1 MIQKGKVLSLV
12 TCFMMIG
19 LIASLISGCGPT
31 GEGENEGETP
41 QYGGYLHTIVTSDP
55 LGWDDANPKSS
66 ASSHA
71 ATTGCY
77 QCLYSGDWTKGNAG
91 GYGTGQ
97 VDWILPGPIDR
108 MDSKIGYIADSWQVA
123 PDNTYVTFHLRD
135 GVKWE
140 NRAPT
145 NGRAVTAEDVVYSIN
160 RNTVTG
166 CYVAS
171 AYAALA
177 KVMKASKVD
186 DRNVRID
193 VTAKE
198 MPELLSLI
206 DYMYIYPTDIVQD
219 IGAVTDWGNSIGTGP
234 FYIQDYTA
242 GSQIVY
248 KKNTVYWET
257 DPIGPGKGNP
267 LPYLDGIYNYIQTD
281 PATMDSLFETGQ
293 VDIIDAEHD
302 RAQSILA
309 ATSGKNVKYVKFFSD
324 AAKAVIAMRL
334 DKPEKPW
341 SDLRVRQALML
352 GIDHQKMVNEMYGGE
367 GNYLYWPLADC
378 KEYAGAFLDVT
389 EYPSTPDARV
399 GTNGLSVPD
408 LYTYN
413 PTKAKELL
421 KAAGYEDGFKAT
433 IEVWNFY
440 LYLEQLEVVKSM
452 WADIGVDLTIHV
464 NPSLSTIYIYQI
476 FYSYDDMLYAG
487 VAGAGSYFKGTQW
500 SGGGMWNSGRI
511 NDPVLDAYRDQML
524 AAYPD
529 ENEMGAI
536 HRELLP
542 YLQEQCYVL
551 QTAGPAY
558 YRFWWPWVKN
568 YSGEGSLGYYKF
580 YNNGFG
586 GLSQYIWIDQTLK
599 KSMGF

>member
-1 MIQKGKVLSLV
+1 
-12 TCFMMIG
+12 
-19 LIASLISGCGPT
+19 
-31 GEGENEGETP
+31 
-41 QYGGYLHTIVTSDP
+41 
-55 LGWDDANPKSS
+55 
-66 ASSHA
+66 
-71 ATTGCY
+71 
-77 QCLYSGDWTKGNAG
+77 
-91 GYGTGQ
+91 
-97 VDWILPGPIDR
+97 
-108 MDSKIGYIADSWQVA
+108 
-123 PDNTYVTFHLRD
+123 
-135 GVKWE
+135 
-140 NRAPT
+140 
-145 NGRAVTAEDVVYSIN
+145 
-160 RNTVTG
+160 
-166 CYVAS
+166 
-171 AYAALA
+171 
-177 KVMKASKVD
+177 
-186 DRNVRID
+186 
-193 VTAKE
+193 
-198 MPELLSLI
+198 
-206 DYMYIYPTDIVQD
+206 
-219 IGAVTDWGNSIGTGP
+219 
-234 FYIQDYTA
+234 
-242 GSQIVY
+242 
-248 KKNTVYWET
+248 
-257 DPIGPGKGNP
+257 
-267 LPYLDGIYNYIQTD
+267 
-281 PATMDSLFETGQ
+281 
-293 VDIIDAEHD
+293 
-302 RAQSILA
+302 
-309 ATSGKNVKYVKFFSD
+309 
-324 AAKAVIAMRL
+324 
-334 DKPEKPW
+334 
-341 SDLRVRQALML
+341 
-352 GIDHQKMVNEMYGGE
+352 MVNEMYGGE

-440 LYLEQLEVVKSM
+440 LYLEQFEVVKSM